1 MRSGPG
7 VAALLLAGGLLA
19 MTGALAVPRP
29 SAAAPVGAAPAT
41 CAAPG
46 QEYAP
51 VPWATSLLSPARVWP
66 FARGNGVRVAVL
78 DSGVDAGHALL
89 KGRVA
94 AGFDAVTGKGR
105 ADADCTG
112 SGTRIAGVIVAQPSP
127 ARGFSGLAPAA
138 TVLPVRILPESG
150 YADPGQADPAVLAR
164 AITWAAAQ
172 DAHVICVPVP
182 AYVDSAELRAA
193 VATAIARG
201 IVVVAAVG
209 NLGGTGAA
217 NPTPY
222 PAAYPDVL
230 GVGAV
235 DANAGRWAGSQHGEY
250 VDLVAPG
257 GGIVSTQRLSG
268 LAEVDG
274 TGVAAGFVAG
284 TVALVREAH
293 PGLGPDAV
301 AARLAAT
308 ATPAGDRAPSHEYG
322 AGIVNPYHAVTDRL
336 PTPAASAGLPA
347 FTPPRSDVD
356 LVGPASRRRALVLTA
371 GLMLVAAA
379 VWIGRTVTIRGSRRR
394 WHAALAASP
403 PQPVEPAAPGPPVPL
418 FDEEPLGGTPARRP

>member
-1 MRSGPG
+1 M
-7 VAALLLAGGLLA
+7 AALILTSGVIA
-19 MTGALAVPRP
+19 MTGALAVARP
-29 SAAAPVGAAPAT
+29 SAAGPVVAAPT
-41 CAAPG
+41 NCAGPG

-51 VPWATSLLSPARVWP
+51 VPWATSLLAPARVWP

-78 DSGVDAGHALL
+78 DSGVDAAHALL

-94 AGFDAVTGKGR
+94 AGFDAVTAKGR
-105 ADADCTG
+105 ADSDCTG
-112 SGTRIAGVIVAQPSP
+112 SGTRVAGVIVAQPSA

-138 TVLPVRILPESG
+138 TILPVRILPDSG
-150 YADPGQADPAVLAR
+150 YANPDQADPAVLAR
-164 AITWAAAQ
+164 AITWAATQGAQ
-172 DAHVICVPVP
+172 VICVPVP
-182 AYVDSAELRAA
+182 AYADSAELRAA
-193 VATAIARG
+193 VAAALARG
-201 IVVVAAVG
+201 IVVVAAAG
-209 NLGGTGAA
+209 NLGGPGSA

-222 PAAYPDVL
+222 PAAYPGVL

-257 GGIVSTQRLSG
+257 DGIVSTQRLSG
-268 LAEVDG
+268 LTEVDG

-293 PGLGPDAV
+293 PELGPDAV

-322 AGIVNPYHAVTDRL
+322 AGIVNPYNAVTDQL
-336 PTPAASAGLPA
+336 PAPAASAGLPM
-347 FTPPRSDVD
+347 FRPPGSAVD
-356 LVGPASRRRALVLTA
+356 LAGPERRRRAIALTA

-379 VWIGRTVTIRGSRRR
+379 IWIGRTVVLRGSRRR
-394 WHAALAASP
+394 WRSALAEPP

-418 FDEEPLGGTPARRP
+418 FEEEPLGGPPARRP